1 VDNDSFVGSPL
12 PPEEPTAENPPNGA
26 VIDYYLNAAAGKVK
40 LEIFDD
46 KANPVRSFVANSRE
60 AKHPPMAIAE
70 RWFPKPEALEKTAGM
85 HRFVWNLAWGNSG
98 GESGDPEDDDFS
110 APHAPRVVP
119 GVYQVRL
126 TVDGKTWTQP
136 LKVAMDPRSTATP
149 EELEKQFELGR
160 TIFVDAMRCRQSL
173 AEIQAVQKQLGD
185 LKLDAG
191 HGDLKTAVNQV
202 QEEIKR
208 ITDGEETAGSMG
220 LTQSSSGLSAA
231 LRVVESSD
239 RAIPA
244 QATAVYEPADQA
256 MKARIAQWTALKSGH
271 LVQLNDQLKQGNLKP
286 IAIAE
291 IEREV
296 EYFMSR

>member
-1 VDNDSFVGSPL
+1 
-12 PPEEPTAENPPNGA
+12 
-26 VIDYYLNAAAGKVK
+26 
-40 LEIFDD
+40 
-46 KANPVRSFVANSRE
+46 
-60 AKHPPMAIAE
+60 
-70 RWFPKPEALEKTAGM
+70 M

-98 GESGDPEDDDFS
+98 SDSGEPEDEDDFS

-119 GVYQVRL
+119 GSYEVRL

-149 EELEKQFELGR
+149 EELQKQFELGR
-160 TIFVDAMRCRQSL
+160 MIFADAMRSRQKL
-173 AEIQAVQKQLGD
+173 AEIQAVQKQLSGV
-185 LKLDAG
+185 KMDAG
-191 HGDLKTAVNQV
+191 HGDIKATVSQV
-202 QEEIKR
+202 QGEIKR

-220 LTQSSSGLSAA
+220 LTQASSALSAA

-239 RAIPA
+239 RAIPT
-244 QATAVYEPADQA
+244 QAMAVYEQGNQA
-256 MKARIAQWTALKSGH
+256 MKTRIAEWTQLKAGS
-271 LVQLNDQLKQGNLKP
+271 LKQLNDQLKQANLAP